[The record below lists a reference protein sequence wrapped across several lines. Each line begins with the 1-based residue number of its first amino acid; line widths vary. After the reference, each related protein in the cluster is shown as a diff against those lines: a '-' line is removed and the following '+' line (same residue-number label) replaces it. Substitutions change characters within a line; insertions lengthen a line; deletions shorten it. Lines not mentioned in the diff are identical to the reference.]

1 MFAFTVRVRYRMDT
15 DMTLQVQ
22 SNVTLCENGS
32 LCVLENITD
41 YRMDI
46 QNKVHLKFTAQR
58 AAERQEGLM
67 QALSLVGVQ
76 AVVVWPQ
83 TEIGSASD
91 MLPKQAPVM
100 AVPVLLWLLR
110 V

>member
-1 MFAFTVRVRYRMDT
+1 
-15 DMTLQVQ
+15 
-22 SNVTLCENGS
+22 
-32 LCVLENITD
+32 
-41 YRMDI
+41 
-46 QNKVHLKFTAQR
+46 
-58 AAERQEGLM
+58 M